1 MLGKQLFKKMTFR
14 FFTSIFFLDNKN
26 NLTFFGLFLV
36 GETSLNNEEKL
47 YIKLLLLLL
56 LLLSQLNSDSLLPSK
71 PNQRTGS
78 T

>member
-1 MLGKQLFKKMTFR
+1 MLGKQLFEKMTFR

-26 NLTFFGLFLV
+26 NLTFFGIFLV

-47 YIKLLLLLL
+47 YIKLLLLL

>member
-1 MLGKQLFKKMTFR
+1 MTFR